1 MKKRLAKIADQTAA
15 RAQPEL
21 ACALIATTASIY
33 SPQKLAVPLVPPN
46 SIETMLMFVP
56 TVARTAELVPMSLAC
71 AQIVT
76 TALTYS
82 PQKPAVPPVPPNSIV
97 TMLMFAQTVARTA
110 KRAQQEMVFVQNAI
124 QTLNSSKISTI
135 LVRHLARVHSTALL
149 TKLARI
155 AVLTAIHVM
164 IRLELAHSVEMAL
177 NYTQTTLV

>member
-1 MKKRLAKIADQTAA
+1 MKKRLAKIADQTAP

-21 ACALIATTASIY
+21 ACALIVTKASIY
-33 SPQKLAVPLVPPN
+33 SPQKPVVPL
-46 SIETMLMFVP
+46 
-56 TVARTAELVPMSLAC
+56 
-71 AQIVT
+71 
-76 TALTYS
+76 
-82 PQKPAVPPVPPNSIV
+82 VPPNSIV
-97 TMLMFAQTVARTA
+97 TMLMFAPTVARTA

-135 LVRHLARVHSTALL
+135 LVRLLAWEKRTALL

-177 NYTQTTLV
+177 NYTQTKLV